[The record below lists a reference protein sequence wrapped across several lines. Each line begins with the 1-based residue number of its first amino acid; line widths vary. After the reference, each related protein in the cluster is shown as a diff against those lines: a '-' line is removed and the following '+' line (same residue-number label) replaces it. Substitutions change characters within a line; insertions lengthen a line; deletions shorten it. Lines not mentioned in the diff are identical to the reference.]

1 MALVNI
7 DNKVCRPIDVAIV
20 TKRIKLAQVVSNGG
34 KLQTLKYGVNSNQ
47 ILNKLAIWINQ
58 NKK

>member
-34 KLQTLKYGVNSNQ
+34 KL
-47 ILNKLAIWINQ
+47 
-58 NKK
+58 